1 MKVLSGS
8 GLVASIFL
16 LVLANVIFI
25 GYTVVKGRESL
36 KDSITEA
43 KIKRIEVDSK
53 ENEEEDQRQEKKR
66 KEEDEFSSKLMI
78 SYIYIGLP
86 DDTTNISQDISNT
99 THHNNTTFTEM
110 NLNKKPSSKAV
121 ARDKLKGKD
130 VDYVESTSN
139 NYTTKKS
146 NPTYTTEKGDP

>member
-66 KEEDEFSSKLMI
+66 KEEDEFSR
-78 SYIYIGLP
+78 LP